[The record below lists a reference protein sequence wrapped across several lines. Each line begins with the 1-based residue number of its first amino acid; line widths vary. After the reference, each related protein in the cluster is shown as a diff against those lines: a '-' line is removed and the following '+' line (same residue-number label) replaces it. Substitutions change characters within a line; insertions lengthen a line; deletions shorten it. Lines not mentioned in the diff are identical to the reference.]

1 MPETFKGQL
10 RHSFLE
16 PSKPQ
21 VQIWILLVSSQP
33 TSSFPSISTATFTT
47 VVFCEVQLMPRTSR
61 SSEYFESLTSFIL
74 FHIWSVLSFQV
85 LATSAANMLFLP
97 YVADFQMK
105 MVRL

>member
-1 MPETFKGQL
+1 MPETFKDQL
-10 RHSFLE
+10 RYFFLE

-21 VQIWILLVSSQP
+21 VQISILLVSSQP
-33 TSSFPSISTATFTT
+33 TSSFTSISTETFTT
-47 VVFCEVQLMPRTSR
+47 VVSCEVQLMPRISR
-61 SSEYFESLTSFIL
+61 SLEYFESLISFIL
-74 FHIWSVLSFQV
+74 FHILSVLSFQV